1 MPTQRINAKSI
12 LRHPYFDDLDKR
24 SLPAPVVDDNQTNSL
39 KDNKHDEFDLI
50 FVVFLFII
58 IIIINSIGFLEQ
70 NKN

>member
-39 KDNKHDEFDLI
+39 KDNKHDEL
-50 FVVFLFII
+50 L
-58 IIIINSIGFLEQ
+58 L
-70 NKN
+70 